1 MFFIKFSLLF
11 VLPIGISAVKK
22 RGRGKKIVTR
32 MVLPSFLH
40 LFGKRWGIN
49 GWREIGG

>member
-11 VLPIGISAVKK
+11 VLSIGISAVKK

-32 MVLPSFLH
+32 MVCPSFLTIR
-40 LFGKRWGIN
+40 GKGD
-49 GWREIGG
+49 